1 MKLAD
6 RLTPV
11 FLWRYCL
18 KSPLQIDS
26 RPLAELKDE
35 LVKSIGEIFELAI
48 AE

>member
-11 FLWRYCL
+11 FQRRYCRKL
-18 KSPLQIDS
+18 PLQIDS

-35 LVKSIGEIFELAI
+35 LVKSIGEISELAI